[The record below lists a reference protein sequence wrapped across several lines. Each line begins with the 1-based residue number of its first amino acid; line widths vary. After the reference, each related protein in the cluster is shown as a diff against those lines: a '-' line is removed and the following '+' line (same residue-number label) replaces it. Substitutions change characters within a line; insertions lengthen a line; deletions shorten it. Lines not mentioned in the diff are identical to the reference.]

1 VRIVAV
7 GMPIVFT
14 MMDIPT
20 AFLATPMDIPKRM
33 FTLTNQCQMSTY
45 KAQPNGCRNEAS
57 LKRYANSTKSTKTEM
72 SYASIIS
79 TVLESLKAAS

>member
-1 VRIVAV
+1 MATLFVSLVTHTV
-7 GMPIVFT
+7 MKKEKFT
-14 MMDIPT
+14 ITQCP
-20 AFLATPMDIPKRM
+20 PMSD
-33 FTLTNQCQMSTY
+33 Y

-57 LKRYANSTKSTKTEM
+57 LKRYANTTKSTKTEM